1 MSAGAQHHAPLM
13 MEMGELMK
21 IVVTSVLILAAMQ
34 PLPSAA
40 QSSYATM
47 PISIISIF
55 PAGGG
60 IDVICRAVA
69 QKMVET
75 MKQQVIVENR
85 PGAGSLVAATAVARS
100 DPDGYTLTIGSN
112 STLATNVVL
121 EPSLPF
127 DPRRDFAA
135 ISMIVTAANIL
146 IVHPSLAAHTTADFI
161 KLARSNTRK
170 LNYSSFGDGS
180 SAHLTGEMFKSAA
193 GVDMVHIPYKGTP
206 PAVTD
211 LIAGQVSMMFAN
223 TLSVLP
229 YVNSGRLRA
238 LAISSIKRSAAAPS
252 LPTIAESGMPGFDS
266 VTWFGLLAPTG
277 VPREAINRLNP
288 ELRRIVQSKALADL
302 LIAQGADPIG
312 SSAEEFA
319 ARIKADIAKF
329 TVIIK
334 TAGVRAE

>member
-1 MSAGAQHHAPLM
+1 M
-13 MEMGELMK
+13 
-21 IVVTSVLILAAMQ
+21 
-34 PLPSAA
+34 
-40 QSSYATM
+40 
-47 PISIISIF
+47 F
-55 PAGGG
+55 
-60 IDVICRAVA
+60 
-69 QKMVET
+69 
-75 MKQQVIVENR
+75 KQQ
-85 PGAGSLVAATAVARS
+85 
-100 DPDGYTLTIGSN
+100 
-112 STLATNVVL
+112 
-121 EPSLPF
+121 
-127 DPRRDFAA
+127 
-135 ISMIVTAANIL
+135 ANID
-146 IVHPSLAAHTTADFI
+146 IT
-161 KLARSNTRK
+161 
-170 LNYSSFGDGS
+170 
-180 SAHLTGEMFKSAA
+180 
-193 GVDMVHIPYKGTP
+193 HIPYKGTP

>member
-1 MSAGAQHHAPLM
+1 
-13 MEMGELMK
+13 
-21 IVVTSVLILAAMQ
+21 
-34 PLPSAA
+34 
-40 QSSYATM
+40 
-47 PISIISIF
+47 
-55 PAGGG
+55 
-60 IDVICRAVA
+60 
-69 QKMVET
+69 
-75 MKQQVIVENR
+75 
-85 PGAGSLVAATAVARS
+85 
-100 DPDGYTLTIGSN
+100 
-112 STLATNVVL
+112 
-121 EPSLPF
+121 
-127 DPRRDFAA
+127 
-135 ISMIVTAANIL
+135 
-146 IVHPSLAAHTTADFI
+146 
-161 KLARSNTRK
+161 
-170 LNYSSFGDGS
+170 
-180 SAHLTGEMFKSAA
+180 
-193 GVDMVHIPYKGTP
+193 
-206 PAVTD
+206 
-211 LIAGQVSMMFAN
+211 MMFAN